1 MTLSGCLAQ
10 AVVSRAIRKK
20 VAQCLKEILQY
31 DQQIRWGIFCLIA
44 VLFVR
49 WQRYT
54 NTVVVAKRWEW
65 RIFRVAVCPS
75 LDDDKELFMKLIL
88 SLLLLL
94 SFTSANVGA
103 QFDEQPLT
111 AKDLFGAESN
121 SSDFLPVEQAYRL
134 LVTPQAGKL
143 LLQWD
148 IADGYYL
155 YKSRFVAALSNGEA
169 LTLQLPKGKDK
180 QDEYFGEV
188 EVFYKQVTAELP
200 LPANSKNFEVQITS
214 QGCADAGLCY
224 PPYTQNFK
232 IDLAANSAVL
242 LDKTDVDQ
250 APLARTALSS
260 ATAAATPASLWLM
273 LLFAF
278 LGGAI
283 LNLMPCV
290 FPILALKVMGLV
302 QANAESPARRRLH
315 GLTYTAGVLV
325 SFLIV
330 AGVLL
335 GLRSAGAAL
344 GWGFQLQ
351 SPWVVASLIYLFFVL
366 GLSLSGF
373 IEFGGRWM
381 GAGQGLT
388 EKGGAVGSFFTGVL
402 AVIVASPCT
411 APFMGA
417 AMGFALVQPVPVG
430 LAVFLALGLGMAAP
444 FLLLVSVPAL
454 ARLLPRPGAWMNTF
468 KEILAFPLYATVIWL
483 LWVIGRQT
491 GADGMAAVLGGCLLL
506 VLALWLWRLG
516 KLPPRAVAV
525 ATGSLAL
532 VILASP
538 LLQTSGA
545 KGDASET
552 AYSPESVLDQ
562 RTQGKHVFVNVTA
575 DWCITCLANERVA
588 LSSKKVKAA
597 FVSKD
602 IAYIKGDWT
611 NSAPHITALL
621 AEYGRSGVPLYLLF
635 PADPSAAAIVLP
647 QLLTPGIVIDALN
660 SLPASARSL
669 ELTSS
674 G

>member
-1 MTLSGCLAQ
+1 M
-10 AVVSRAIRKK
+10 K
-20 VAQCLKEILQY
+20 V
-31 DQQIRWGIFCLIA
+31 
-44 VLFVR
+44 
-49 WQRYT
+49 
-54 NTVVVAKRWEW
+54 
-65 RIFRVAVCPS
+65 
-75 LDDDKELFMKLIL
+75 IL

-94 SFTSANVGA
+94 SFATANVSA
-103 QFDEQPLT
+103 QFDEQAPLT
-111 AKDLFGAESN
+111 AKDLFGVESN
-121 SSDFLPVEQAYRL
+121 SSDFLPVEKAYRL
-134 LVTPQAGKL
+134 LVTPQDGKL

-148 IADGYYL
+148 IADDYYL
-155 YKSRFVAALSNGEA
+155 YKSRFSAALQNGEE
-169 LTLQLPKGKDK
+169 LTLQLPKGKEK

-188 EVFYKQVTAELP
+188 EVFYQQVTAELP
-200 LPANSKNFEVQITS
+200 LPTISNNVQVQITS

-224 PPYTQNFK
+224 PPYTQNFN
-232 IDLAANSAVL
+232 IDLAANTAVL
-242 LDKTDVDQ
+242 VDSAGIDP
-250 APLARTALSS
+250 APPSAESSSTAGA
-260 ATAAATPASLWLM
+260 ATAAPTSFWLM
-273 LLFAF
+273 ALFAF

-302 QANAESPARRRLH
+302 QANAESPAQRRLH
-315 GLTYTAGVLV
+315 GLSYTAGVLV
-325 SFLIV
+325 SFLLV

-335 GLRSAGAAL
+335 ALRSAGAAL

-351 SPWVVASLIYLFFVL
+351 SPWVVASLIYLFFIL

-373 IEFGGRWM
+373 VEFGGRWV

-417 AMGFALVQPVPVG
+417 AMGFALVQPAPIG

-468 KEILAFPLYATVIWL
+468 KEILAFPLYATAIWL

-491 GADGMAAVLGGCLLL
+491 GSNGMAAVLAGCLLL

-516 KLPPRAVAV
+516 KTPLRAAAVA
-525 ATGSLAL
+525 AGALA
-532 VILASP
+532 VFILASP
-538 LLQTSGA
+538 LLNTVTAQTGSDEA
-545 KGDASET
+545 
-552 AYSPESVLDQ
+552 AYSAQ
-562 RTQGKHVFVNVTA
+562 RLLEQRVEGKPVFVNVTA

-588 LSSKKVKAA
+588 LSSKAVKAA
-597 FVSKD
+597 FASNE
-602 IAYIKGDWT
+602 IAYLKGDWT

-635 PADPSAAAIVLP
+635 PADPSSPAIVLP
-647 QLLTPGIVIDALN
+647 QLLTPGIVVDAFN
-660 SLPASARSL
+660 SLVSPDSPAR
-669 ELTSS
+669 LTSTR
-674 G
+674 

>member
-1 MTLSGCLAQ
+1 
-10 AVVSRAIRKK
+10 
-20 VAQCLKEILQY
+20 
-31 DQQIRWGIFCLIA
+31 
-44 VLFVR
+44 
-49 WQRYT
+49 
-54 NTVVVAKRWEW
+54 
-65 RIFRVAVCPS
+65 
-75 LDDDKELFMKLIL
+75 MKLFL

-94 SFTSANVGA
+94 SVISANVDA
-103 QFDEQPLT
+103 QFDEKPLT
-111 AKDLFGAESN
+111 AKDLFSAESN
-121 SSDFLPVEQAYRL
+121 SSDFLPVEKAYRL
-134 LVTPQAGKL
+134 LVTPQADKL

-155 YKSRFVAALSNGEA
+155 YKSRFAAALQNGEE
-169 LTLQLPKGKDK
+169 LTLQLPGGIEK
-180 QDEYFGEV
+180 QDEYFGDV
-188 EVFYKQVTAELP
+188 EVFYQQVTAELP
-200 LPANSKNFEVQITS
+200 LPADSKNLEVQITS

-224 PPYTQNFK
+224 PPYTQSFK
-232 IDLAANSAVL
+232 IDFASNSAVL
-242 LDKTDVDQ
+242 LDKANVDQ
-250 APLARTALSS
+250 PPSAQMTADSS
-260 ATAAATPASLWLM
+260 TPVSTATTTAAPTSFWLM
-273 LLFAF
+273 ALFAF

-302 QANAESPARRRLH
+302 QANAESPAQRRLH
-315 GLTYTAGVLV
+315 GFSYTAGVLV

-330 AGVLL
+330 AGLLL

-351 SPWVVASLIYLFFVL
+351 SPWVVAGLIYLFFVL

-373 IEFGGRWM
+373 VEFGGRWA

-468 KEILAFPLYATVIWL
+468 KEILAFPLYATVVWL

-516 KLPPRAVAV
+516 NMPPRAAAV
-525 ATGSLAL
+525 AAGLLAA

-538 LLQTSGA
+538 LLHTSSARGGSDEA
-545 KGDASET
+545 
-552 AYSPESVLDQ
+552 AYSSERVLDQ
-562 RTQGKHVFVNVTA
+562 RTGGKPVFVNVTA

-588 LSSKKVKAA
+588 LSSKAVKAA
-597 FVSKD
+597 FASNEV
-602 IAYIKGDWT
+602 AYLKGDWT
-611 NSAPHITALL
+611 NSSPHITALL

-635 PADPSAAAIVLP
+635 PADPSAPAIVLP

-660 SLPASARSL
+660 SLSSSARPA

>member
-1 MTLSGCLAQ
+1 M
-10 AVVSRAIRKK
+10 K
-20 VAQCLKEILQY
+20 V
-31 DQQIRWGIFCLIA
+31 
-44 VLFVR
+44 
-49 WQRYT
+49 
-54 NTVVVAKRWEW
+54 
-65 RIFRVAVCPS
+65 
-75 LDDDKELFMKLIL
+75 IL

-94 SFTSANVGA
+94 GFTTANVNA
-103 QFDEQPLT
+103 QFDAAPLT

-121 SSDFLPVEQAYRL
+121 SSDFLPVEKAYRL
-134 LVTPQAGKL
+134 SVTPHTGKL

-155 YKSRFVAALSNGEA
+155 YKSRFAAALQSGEQ
-169 LTLQLPKGKDK
+169 LTLQLPRGKQK
-180 QDEYFGEV
+180 HDEYFGEV
-188 EVFYKQVTAELP
+188 EVFYQRVAAELP
-200 LPANSKNFEVQITS
+200 LPTDSENVEVQITS

-224 PPYTQNFK
+224 PPYTQNFT

-242 LDKTDVDQ
+242 LDNAAARQ
-250 APLARTALSS
+250 APPAAEASMPATAS
-260 ATAAATPASLWLM
+260 TAAAAAPTSFWLM
-273 LLFAF
+273 ALFAF

-302 QANAESPARRRLH
+302 QANAESPAQRRLH
-315 GLTYTAGVLV
+315 GLSYTAGVLV

-344 GWGFQLQ
+344 GWGFHLQ
-351 SPWVVASLIYLFFVL
+351 SPWVIACLIYLFFVL

-373 IEFGGRWM
+373 VEFSGRWV

-417 AMGFALVQPVPVG
+417 AMGFALVQPAPVG

-468 KEILAFPLYATVIWL
+468 KEILAFPLYATAVWL

-491 GADGMAAVLGGCLLL
+491 GANGMAAVLAGCLLL
-506 VLALWLWRLG
+506 VLALWLWRLNKTPLRVG
-516 KLPPRAVAV
+516 AVA
-525 ATGSLAL
+525 AWLLAFF
-532 VILASP
+532 ILASP
-538 LLQTSGA
+538 LLQTGSA
-545 KGDASET
+545 QNVSDEL
-552 AYSPESVLDQ
+552 AYSSQRVLDQ
-562 RTQGKHVFVNVTA
+562 RAEGKPVFVNVTA

-588 LSSKKVKAA
+588 LSSKAVKAA
-597 FVSKD
+597 FASNEVT
-602 IAYIKGDWT
+602 YLKGDWT

-621 AEYGRSGVPLYLLF
+621 AQYGRSGVPLYLLF
-635 PADPSAAAIVLP
+635 PAEPSSPAIVLP
-647 QLLTPGIVIDALN
+647 QLLTPGIVIDALD
-660 SLPASARSL
+660 SLTPTRSSTK
-669 ELTSS
+669 LTSA